1 MGELV
6 VLQGD
11 QRRDHHGR
19 TRPDHAR
26 ELVDRRLA
34 ASRGQHGKGVPPRC
48 RGGGSAQLPGPQP
61 GEAEPLSGELLDY
74 FVGSH
79 SGLSLSRRR
88 RGFRCPERRGRDS
101 NPRGTKRPLP
111 VFKTGAFN
119 RSATPP
125 ARSLA
130 LGIGCR
136 AMRALQITE
145 LGGPGSLK
153 LVDIEEPGP
162 QHMLAPD
169 GGGIVDGEAAGVSFP
184 EVLQSRGE
192 YQLKPPL
199 PFVPGSEV
207 AGVVREAPEG
217 ADVKKGD
224 RVAAMC
230 MLGGFAEVAVAPPFL
245 TFKLPDELDAAQGA
259 GLVLNYHTA
268 YFALKLRG
276 RLEDGE
282 TVLVHGAA
290 GGVGTASIQVA
301 NGLGARTI
309 AVVSS
314 DEKEQVAREAG
325 ADEVLRSDGP
335 WKDQAKELSGG
346 GVDVVLD
353 PVGGDRFTDSLRSL
367 GEGGR
372 LVVVGFTGGSIPE
385 VKVNR
390 LLLNNT
396 EVIGA
401 GWGAYVMPKP
411 DVNVEIG
418 AEIERLVDSGH
429 VRPVVGA
436 RFPLERAA
444 DALELID
451 GRGATGRVVLEL

>member
-1 MGELV
+1 
-6 VLQGD
+6 
-11 QRRDHHGR
+11 
-19 TRPDHAR
+19 
-26 ELVDRRLA
+26 
-34 ASRGQHGKGVPPRC
+34 
-48 RGGGSAQLPGPQP
+48 
-61 GEAEPLSGELLDY
+61 
-74 FVGSH
+74 
-79 SGLSLSRRR
+79 
-88 RGFRCPERRGRDS
+88 
-101 NPRGTKRPLP
+101 
-111 VFKTGAFN
+111 
-119 RSATPP
+119 
-125 ARSLA
+125 
-130 LGIGCR
+130 
-136 AMRALQITE
+136 MRAVQIVE
-145 LGGPGSLK
+145 LAGPSSLK
-153 LVDIEEPGP
+153 LVDDLPEPGP

-169 GGGIVDGEAAGVSFP
+169 GGVVIDVEAAGVSFP

-207 AGVVREAPEG
+207 AGTVRSAPDG
-217 ADVKKGD
+217 ANVAEGD
-224 RVAAMC
+224 RVAACC
-230 MLGGFAEVAVAPPFL
+230 MLGGFAEVAVAPAWL
-245 TFKLPDELDAAQGA
+245 TFRLPDALDFAQGA

-268 YFALKLRG
+268 WFSLKLRG
-276 RLEDGE
+276 RLAEGE

-314 DEKEQVAREAG
+314 DEKETVARDAG

-335 WKDQAKELSGG
+335 WKEQAKELSGG

-401 GWGAYVMPKP
+401 GWGAYVMSKP
-411 DVNVEIG
+411 ELNLQIG
-418 AEIERLVDSGH
+418 AEIEKLVGSGH

-436 RFPLERAA
+436 RFPLERAG

-451 GRGATGRVVLEL
+451 GRGATGKVVLAV